1 MPDGTLPQLY
11 ILGTKVFYNKCMNLV
26 RLQLIYPEEK
36 VKEPILC
43 MVCKNFDVS
52 VNIRTAKV
60 TKDTGMLT
68 VELDGEAEE
77 IERAIK
83 FIQEQ
88 GIMVEPL
95 EGQIFS
101 E

>member
-1 MPDGTLPQLY
+1 MPLTLLIPYLNSD
-11 ILGTKVFYNKCMNLV
+11 IMSGMNLI

-43 MVCKNFDVS
+43 MVCKNFDVV

-60 TKDTGMLT
+60 TKDTGILT
-68 VELDGEAEE
+68 VEIDGEEQE
-77 IERAIK
+77 IERAIR
-83 FIQEQ
+83 FIEER
-88 GIMVEPL
+88 GVMVQPI
-95 EGQIFS
+95 EGQIFI

>member
-1 MPDGTLPQLY
+1 
-11 ILGTKVFYNKCMNLV
+11 MNLV

-60 TKDTGMLT
+60 TKDTGILT
-68 VELDGEAEE
+68 VELDGESEE

-83 FIQEQ
+83 FIQDQ
-88 GIMVEPL
+88 GVLVQPL

>member
-1 MPDGTLPQLY
+1 
-11 ILGTKVFYNKCMNLV
+11 MNII

-43 MVCKNFDVS
+43 MVCKSFDVV

-60 TKDTGMLT
+60 SKDTGILT
-68 VELDGEAEE
+68 VEIDGDAEE
-77 IERAIK
+77 IEKAIK
-83 FIQEQ
+83 FMEERGVIVQP
-88 GIMVEPL
+88 I